1 MLHSTRKGCISTK
14 KKKST
19 RKGCISTTKKK
30 KKKVQEKD
38 VFLKFSQID

>member
-1 MLHSTRKGCISTK
+1 MLHSTRKGCISTQK
-14 KKKST
+14 KKVQEKDVLAP
-19 RKGCISTTKKK
+19 KKK